1 MLRHQEKKTII
12 LNEVTVN
19 STFVMEDTTFG
30 LTHIMEV
37 IPIDIISGAEEKTG
51 VDNAKIFDFNTVLIK
66 SAFFGSFNILFQT
79 NYFPDHITI
88 LAMLYYFTLDLNR
101 NLLDCIAYSR
111 NVSG

>member
-1 MLRHQEKKTII
+1 MTDQKAGNFFHLNLYSTLYRMLRHQEKKTII

-79 NYFPDHITI
+79 NYI
-88 LAMLYYFTLDLNR
+88 
-101 NLLDCIAYSR
+101 
-111 NVSG
+111 